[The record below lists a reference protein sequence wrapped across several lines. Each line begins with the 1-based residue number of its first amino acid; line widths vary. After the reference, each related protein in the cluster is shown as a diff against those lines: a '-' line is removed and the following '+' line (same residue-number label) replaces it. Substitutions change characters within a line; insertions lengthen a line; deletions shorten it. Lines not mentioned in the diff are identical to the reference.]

1 MWFLNELAERR
12 IAQARDAG
20 EFDNLPGAGQP
31 LPDDIDPLVP
41 EHQRIAYRVLK
52 NAGYLPPELEMHKEA
67 VALALQL
74 AAIVDDGGDDAQK
87 AVLADRLGRLNLL
100 LAETGS
106 RQLVVPLDYASR
118 LARHLARH

>member
-1 MWFLNELAERR
+1 MWFLSELAERR

-67 VALALQL
+67 VELALQL
-74 AAIVDDGGDDAQK
+74 ADITDDAQK

-106 RQLVVPLDYASR
+106 RQLVVPTDYATR